1 MVDKRRIAGAGGG
14 THQAPVYL
22 GRIFF
27 PQVQDTQYGRFA
39 GVGLSDG
46 GQPHKALIGRI
57 FLANYMVIFDGPF
70 GRVSLAR

>member
-1 MVDKRRIAGAGGG
+1 MVDKRRIAGARRNPSG
-14 THQAPVYL
+14 AVYL

-27 PQVQDTQYGRFA
+27 PQVQNTQYGRFA